1 MSAKPSTS
9 RRTRKRVALTVAAI
23 VLLGAAGTMV
33 WRHGG
38 PKRADAAAQVRP
50 PVPVTVATAS
60 RQDVPIYLSGL
71 GTIQAYNTTAIHTQI
86 DGKLQSVAF
95 TEGQEVHAGD
105 VLAQIDPRF
114 YQAALDQA
122 KAKRAQDEAQLVSA
136 RKDLQRYQTLAAR
149 SFETQQNVDRQ
160 IGLVDQLKA
169 SIQADA
175 AAIDS
180 AGVQLTYTTITAPT
194 DGRVGI
200 RQVDPGNI
208 VHVADTTPIAV
219 LTQMRP
225 IAVTFTLPE
234 ASLADV
240 RDAMAR
246 GKVTVDAYDQNDTR
260 LLATG
265 TLLLVD
271 NQIDQATSTIKLKA
285 TFANDDEALWPGEF
299 IHARV
304 LADTRKDAVTVP
316 SAAVQRGPDA
326 LFTWV
331 VRPDGIVRAQPIDIG
346 PAHDGTTIVT
356 SGLAIGDQ
364 VVVDGQY
371 RLQAGARVNVSPLAK
386 EAAR

>member
-331 VRPDGIVRAQPIDIG
+331 VRPDGIVRAQTIDIG